1 MLIFLIFLTHS
12 NVIAADR
19 QVSGVSDSMLGDP

>member
-19 QVSGVSDSMLGDP
+19 QVSGVGA